1 MKYNQQH
8 SINYNEN
15 MIREFTVFCK
25 LNYIKL
31 TALQLYE
38 QFMDNF
44 RIEDCVC
51 PTCGA
56 KHTCCYHDSYE
67 RYLIS
72 YQPGKPIYDHIS
84 TLRVNCES
92 CGHTHAIL
100 PEAIIP
106 YRSYSIL
113 FILTVLRDYY
123 TRCDNIQKICD
134 KYQIA
139 VSTLYQWKHLFHRHK
154 KLWLGILEDMATQ
167 ASNFLDFLM
176 DFSIGVL
183 SYGLKH
189 FFVSHDFSF
198 LQGTLKTA
206 GSASP

>member
-1 MKYNQQH
+1 MKYNQMH
-8 SINYNEN
+8 SINNNEI

-31 TALQLYE
+31 TALQLFE

-44 RIEDCVC
+44 CIEDCVC
-51 PTCGA
+51 PRCGA

-72 YQPGKPIYDHIS
+72 YQTGKPIYDQVEI
-84 TLRVNCES
+84 LRVNCGS

-106 YRSYSIL
+106 HRSYSIL
-113 FILTVLRDYY
+113 FILTVLRNYY
-123 TRCDNIQKICD
+123 TRSSSIRELCD

-139 VSTLYQWKHLFHRHK
+139 VSTFYSWKHLFHRHK
-154 KLWLGILEDMATQ
+154 KLWLGVLEDAFIQ
-167 ASNFLDFLM
+167 ASDFLA
-176 DFSIGVL
+176 FLTRYSWEL
-183 SYGLKH
+183 SQGLKH
-189 FFVSHDFSF
+189 FFLSHDFSF
-198 LQGTLKTA
+198 LQGALKTA
-206 GSASP
+206 HSASP